1 MVVVVGGGQTREAC
15 SRHVPHTLPA
25 LLRTPLEKAL
35 RNGAVNVARH
45 LLERDDSAALVQAA
59 PLRLHDCVLSG
70 NIECLLVALQDCRKR
85 GALAMQTALT
95 AKVCMCASL
104 CSVLAARRNDSLTPL
119 LSSFRTLMALVWPT
133 TPAPTPSPRAWHT
146 CLMQPSGWLSSW
158 ASVPVQQMVLPLP
171 APGRPSAP
179 EMHPACAPRVATLV
193 GACPVKCWAPLP
205 HPQTRL
211 STGPASTPQPTVA
224 PPSA

>member
-1 MVVVVGGGQTREAC
+1 MLTPPR
-15 SRHVPHTLPA
+15 TLPA

-104 CSVLAARRNDSLTPL
+104 CAVLTARRDASLTP
-119 LSSFRTLMALVWPT
+119 F
-133 TPAPTPSPRAWHT
+133 HH
-146 CLMQPSGWLSSW
+146 SG
-158 ASVPVQQMVLPLP
+158 
-171 APGRPSAP
+171 R
-179 EMHPACAPRVATLV
+179 
-193 GACPVKCWAPLP
+193 
-205 HPQTRL
+205 
-211 STGPASTPQPTVA
+211 
-224 PPSA
+224 